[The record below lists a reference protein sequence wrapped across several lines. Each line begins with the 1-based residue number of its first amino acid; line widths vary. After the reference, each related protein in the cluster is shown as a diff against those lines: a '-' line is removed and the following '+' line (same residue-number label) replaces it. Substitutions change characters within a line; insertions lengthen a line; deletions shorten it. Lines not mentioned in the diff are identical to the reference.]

1 MTTLSRRGFV
11 GLGAMAALSGC
22 AALPRGAPVQDE
34 VLASTR
40 GKDMG
45 FAVYPV
51 TRAFLDD
58 YAHWPSPL
66 SPGPGWLARRRGPA
80 SPVIVAGDRLEL
92 TIWDSEEN
100 SLLTPP
106 GQRMT
111 RMTDVVV
118 SPDGTIFLPYV
129 DALHV
134 AGMTPDTARAEIQ
147 KRLSSIVPS
156 VQVQLRLVSGRRNS
170 VDLVGGVQNP
180 GRYPLEDRD
189 TTILSLL
196 ALGGG
201 VSEGLRN
208 PRVRLLRGGRTYV
221 ISLARLV
228 AEPSL
233 DTTLRGGDKVV
244 VEADRR
250 HFLALGAATREEL
263 IYFPTDSLTAIEALS
278 LAGGLSDTRADP
290 GGLLLLRD
298 YPARAVRPDG
308 KGGPSETRVVFTLDL
323 TTADGLFSARRFP
336 VLPGDLLFPTE
347 SPVTGVETIFG
358 IIGKAVGIANRV

>member
-1 MTTLSRRGFV
+1 MTDAFARYPSPSAGALQRHSRENQGAGDIMTNLTRRGFV

-40 GKDMG
+40 GKEMG

-51 TRAFLDD
+51 TRAFLAD
-58 YAHWPSPL
+58 YARWPSPVP
-66 SPGPGWLARRRGPA
+66 PGPGWLARRRGPA
-80 SPVIVAGDRLEL
+80 SAVIVAGDRLEL

-118 SPDGTIFLPYV
+118 APDGTIFLPYV

-134 AGMTPDTARAEIQ
+134 AGMTPETARAEIQ
-147 KRLSSIVPS
+147 KRLSGIVPS

-170 VDLVGGVQNP
+170 VDLVGGVRNP

-208 PRVRLLRGGRTYV
+208 PQVRLLRGGRTYR

-228 AEPSL
+228 ADPSR

-244 VEADRR
+244 IEADTR

-263 IYFPTDSLTAIEALS
+263 IYFPSDSLTAIEALS
-278 LAGGLSDTRADP
+278 LAGGISDTRADP
-290 GGLLLLRD
+290 RG
-298 YPARAVRPDG
+298 
-308 KGGPSETRVVFTLDL
+308 
-323 TTADGLFSARRFP
+323 
-336 VLPGDLLFPTE
+336 
-347 SPVTGVETIFG
+347 
-358 IIGKAVGIANRV
+358 